1 MLSALMTAPAEIDF
15 QEIPIPEVG
24 KDQVLIRVKRI
35 GVCGSDIHVYHGK
48 HRYMTYPVVQGHEG
62 PGIIEKIG
70 EGVKEFSVGDRVTVQ
85 PTEFCGKCYQCT
97 HGRNNICEEIK
108 VLGVHSTGM
117 GSEYFLIDQSK
128 VLKLPENMN
137 FDQGAM
143 VEATAVAVHAVRRSG
158 NIEGLNVLVL
168 GAGPIGNLV
177 GQAAKALGANKVMIT
192 DINPTRLR
200 IAEKCSIDYT
210 VNTLEESLEDKLIEK
225 FGVFKAD
232 VIFDCA
238 AVKSTMEQSKNNAR
252 KGSNIVIVGNFNGTV
267 ELEMAFFQR
276 REINIIGV
284 MLYSR
289 EDFEKA
295 IELIAQDKINTKDLI
310 TNYFDLKDYLEA
322 YQFID
327 ANAQTVMKVIIKV
340 SEQK

>member
-1 MLSALMTAPAEIDF
+1 
-15 QEIPIPEVG
+15 
-24 KDQVLIRVKRI
+24 
-35 GVCGSDIHVYHGK
+35 
-48 HRYMTYPVVQGHEG
+48 
-62 PGIIEKIG
+62 
-70 EGVKEFSVGDRVTVQ
+70 
-85 PTEFCGKCYQCT
+85 
-97 HGRNNICEEIK
+97 
-108 VLGVHSTGM
+108 
-117 GSEYFLIDQSK
+117 
-128 VLKLPENMN
+128 
-137 FDQGAM
+137 
-143 VEATAVAVHAVRRSG
+143 
-158 NIEGLNVLVL
+158 
-168 GAGPIGNLV
+168 
-177 GQAAKALGANKVMIT
+177 
-192 DINPTRLR
+192 LR